1 MGPME
6 TLTECIDSLEFDG
19 SPDEIDKH
27 KKIYTYIEEH
37 FVSSAK
43 GPPPLDVVVY
53 AARNILLPTV
63 IIDQIP
69 DLLDLLSTVETHR
82 KHIVLKADDAL
93 AFHAY
98 WKNENVDESVL
109 LAAEEHRFVGSIVA
123 DNTAM
128 RDSYKS
134 VISALCQMDI
144 YHLWTRIEP
153 SIAKL
158 AVRMNEYYPPSNKK
172 YQRQPALLFHAD
184 LSTAERADIE
194 VACRETV
201 EFFQQSL
208 SWALSH
214 ADPGQPLSE
223 CFQSD
228 KFANFC
234 RPDSVK
240 FAVDGAAEYLTRVQ
254 EDFHKFEQIFKNSLT
269 TV

>member
-1 MGPME
+1 MGAME
-6 TLTECIDSLEFDG
+6 TLTECINSLKFDG
-19 SPDEIDKH
+19 SPDEKNKH
-27 KKIYTYIEEH
+27 KKIYTYIEQH
-37 FVSSAK
+37 FVASAK
-43 GPPPLDVVVY
+43 GPPPLDVLIY
-53 AARNILLPTV
+53 ASRNILFPTLN
-63 IIDQIP
+63 IDQMS

-82 KHIVLKADDAL
+82 RHIVLKADDAL
-93 AFHAY
+93 AFHAH
-98 WKNENVDESVL
+98 WKNENVEESVL
-109 LAAEEHRFVGSIVA
+109 LTAEEYHFVGSIVVE
-123 DNTAM
+123 NSAM

-144 YHLWTRIEP
+144 YHLWTRPEP

-158 AVRMNEYYPPSNKK
+158 AVRMNEYYPPSNKN

-184 LSTAERADIE
+184 LSATERADIE
-194 VACRETV
+194 VTCRETV

-214 ADPGQPLSE
+214 ADPGQQLSE

-228 KFANFC
+228 KFANIC

-240 FAVDGAAEYLTRVQ
+240 FAVDGAAAYLTRVQ
-254 EDFHKFEQIFKNSLT
+254 EDFHKFERIFKNGST

>member
-1 MGPME
+1 M
-6 TLTECIDSLEFDG
+6 
-19 SPDEIDKH
+19 
-27 KKIYTYIEEH
+27 
-37 FVSSAK
+37 
-43 GPPPLDVVVY
+43 DVVVY

-109 LAAEEHRFVGSIVA
+109 LTAEEHRFVGSIVA

-134 VISALCQMDI
+134 VISALCQMVSSHNINIVTMRNVFLQDI

-194 VACRETV
+194 VACREIV

-214 ADPGQPLSE
+214 ADPGYVP
-223 CFQSD
+223 C
-228 KFANFC
+228 
-234 RPDSVK
+234 
-240 FAVDGAAEYLTRVQ
+240 
-254 EDFHKFEQIFKNSLT
+254 I
-269 TV
+269 